1 MDTRLFEDALILLE
15 ERSLTAAAA
24 RRNVTQ
30 PAFSRRIRALEHWIG
45 RSLLVREANR
55 VELSPTLLQSEPQI
69 RALLAHLRQLH
80 GHLKNSEGIGEP
92 LVLVTQHSLSVS
104 VVPEIL
110 RKFRNSGRTPQI
122 RLRTQNQVSAMSTF
136 LRHEGDVL
144 LSYEYRELPQ
154 VPFDDTVDRYV
165 WRRDTL
171 LPVAGGAL
179 RHDLLEGQILPPD
192 APCIDYP
199 AESFFGQILT
209 LHQNRAERAWTGTPA
224 VESAFSVGISQ
235 MVLEGSGAA
244 WVPHSIIQNH
254 IISGDA
260 VILSPEYGR
269 LPLDIVLYT
278 HVSNPRGAHFRKTVA
293 DLA

>member
-1 MDTRLFEDALILLE
+1 MDTRLLEDALILLE

-30 PAFSRRIRALEHWIG
+30 PAFSRRIRSLEHWIG
-45 RSLLVREANR
+45 KNLLVREANR

-69 RALLAHLRQLH
+69 RSLLAHLRRLH
-80 GHLKNSEGIGEP
+80 GHLNNPEGIGEP
-92 LVLVTQHSLSVS
+92 LVMVTQHSLSVS

-110 RKFRNSGRTPQI
+110 RKLRARSGLPQI
-122 RLRTQNQVSAMSTF
+122 RLRTQNQVTAMSTF
-136 LRHEGDVL
+136 LRHECDILV
-144 LSYEYRELPQ
+144 SYEFRELPQ
-154 VPFDDTVDRYV
+154 VPFDDTVDRYI

-171 LPVAGGAL
+171 LPVVGGAL
-179 RHDLLEGQILPPD
+179 KHELQEGQILPPD
-192 APCIDYP
+192 APCIDFP
-199 AESFFGQILT
+199 ADSFFGQIVS
-209 LHQNRAERAWTGTPA
+209 LHQNKADRAWTGRSA

-244 WVPHSIIQNH
+244 WVPHSLIQNH

-278 HVSNPRGAHFRKTVA
+278 HVSNPRGTNFRKLVA
-293 DLA
+293 ETE

>member
-1 MDTRLFEDALILLE
+1 MDTRLLEDALILLE

-55 VELSPTLLQSEPQI
+55 VELSPTLQQSEPQI

-80 GHLKNSEGIGEP
+80 GHLKNAEGVGEP

-104 VVPEIL
+104 IVPELL
-110 RKFRNSGRTPQI
+110 RKFRASSQPRQI
-122 RLRTQNQVSAMSTF
+122 RLRTQNQVAAMSTF

-144 LSYEYRELPQ
+144 VSYEYRELPQ

-165 WRRDTL
+165 WRRDSL

-179 RHDLLEGQILPPD
+179 RYDLMEGQVLPPD

-209 LHQNRAERAWTGTPA
+209 LHQNRAERAWTGTSA

-244 WVPHSIIQNH
+244 WVPHSLIQNH
-254 IISGDA
+254 IISGDV

-278 HVSNPRGAHFRKTVA
+278 HVSNPRGVLFRKS
-293 DLA
+293 LAGLD